1 MTDEQYTMKMVGH
14 HLQRNNADF
23 RVITGD
29 GIPLLAYSA
38 SKLRKHHPW
47 CVGTT
52 GGRVTTPCYHTK
64 QRATPFCH
72 HRNHIHL
79 AQGIVVSYTPA
90 LHGGLFLASKCLLPF
105 VLFSVHIMQRY
116 SDYCRL
122 PNILTEKKTAE
133 PMPSRDLPPEIMHSF
148 RFLCKAMENNG
159 SRFDGYDFYCLT
171 LQPFR
176 LLSREQDNDCLTQT

>member
-122 PNILTEKKTAE
+122 PNILTEKKPAE
-133 PMPSRDLPPEIMHSF
+133 PMPSRDLPPRICTVFAFCARQWKIM
-148 RFLCKAMENNG
+148 AQ
-159 SRFDGYDFYCLT
+159 DLT
-171 LQPFR
+171 VMIFIA
-176 LLSREQDNDCLTQT
+176 